1 MTSSNRRRF
10 ARPFA
15 LALIAAG
22 ATVVVAPPAAA
33 TPNAGDTVNFSSA
46 CGDQYPAADG
56 FSIGQAYLVSPQDA
70 YSWRSTSLEHKLR
83 WKEKVQAM
91 DTDDSDYEDACNEL
105 GQWKTNLN
113 VAKQRVKELEQK
125 QKQKT
130 VPPMV
135 DVT

>member
-70 YSWRSTSLEHKLR
+70 YSWRCKQVAASGGVIADLPVNPNLFCAPLIAKPSPDGSEH
-83 WKEKVQAM
+83 WICSA
-91 DTDDSDYEDACNEL
+91 
-105 GQWKTNLN
+105 
-113 VAKQRVKELEQK
+113 
-125 QKQKT
+125 
-130 VPPMV
+130 
-135 DVT
+135 